1 MIFSLPFHLTRYFR
15 PTILEAF
22 AITNSELGDA
32 FAIYGLTAMISYF
45 PGGILADKFSIRY
58 LMSGSLI
65 ATSVGGIYLLYIPN
79 SFELSLLY
87 GYWGITSILFFWA
100 ALIKAT
106 RQWGGVFS
114 QGKAF
119 GYLDGGRGLVAAT
132 FATLSVFIFSSFL
145 PNQEEFI
152 ENVDRIYALQIVI
165 TYYILITAITAL
177 VVWFVLPKNDED
189 NHHGKTKNMFI
200 TPKLKLLFDKNIFFI
215 AITVVCAYC
224 GYKGLDN
231 ITLYLV
237 QTLNWHEA
245 SAASFAAYAT
255 YLRPIS
261 AISAGVIADKFDC
274 SKTIKNLFLISILVY
289 LILFS
294 TTPNNHTSWIIYL
307 NILLTFVTVF
317 ALRGIYFALLQDAQ
331 FPQSKTGV
339 IVGFVSLIGYTPDI
353 FFGSLTGRML
363 DNSPGVAGH
372 QNYFLF
378 LMVISILGLITTYF
392 LSRNKTVKKK

>member
-45 PGGILADKFSIRY
+45 PGGILADKFSIRH

-145 PNQEEFI
+145 PDQEEFI

-189 NHHGKTKNMFI
+189 NHDGKTKNMFI

-215 AITVVCAYC
+215 AVTVICAYC

-353 FFGSLTGRML
+353 FFGSLTGRIL

-392 LSRNKTVKKK
+392 LSRNKKVK

>member
-145 PNQEEFI
+145 PNQEDVI

-189 NHHGKTKNMFI
+189 NHDGKTKNMFI

-215 AITVVCAYC
+215 AVTVICAYC

-289 LILFS
+289 IILFS
-294 TTPNNHTSWIIYL
+294 TTHNNHSAWIIYL
-307 NILLTFVTVF
+307 IILITFVTVF

-353 FFGSLTGRML
+353 FFGSLTGRIL

-378 LMVISILGLITTYF
+378 LMIISILGLITTYF
-392 LSRNKTVKKK
+392 LSRNKTVK

>member
-45 PGGILADKFSIRY
+45 PGGILADKFSIRH

-145 PNQEEFI
+145 PNQEDFI

-200 TPKLKLLFDKNIFFI
+200 TPKLKLIFDKNIFFI

-353 FFGSLTGRML
+353 FFGSLTGRIL

-392 LSRNKTVKKK
+392 LSRNKTVK

>member
-294 TTPNNHTSWIIYL
+294 TTPNNHTAWIIYL

-353 FFGSLTGRML
+353 FFGSLTGRIL

-378 LMVISILGLITTYF
+378 LMLISILGLITTYF

>member
-45 PGGILADKFSIRY
+45 PGGILADKFSIRH

-145 PNQEEFI
+145 PNQEDFV

-165 TYYILITAITAL
+165 TYYIIITAITAL

-200 TPKLKLLFDKNIFFI
+200 TPKLKLIFDKNIFFI

-353 FFGSLTGRML
+353 FFGSLTGRIL

-392 LSRNKTVKKK
+392 LSRNKTVK

>member
-45 PGGILADKFSIRY
+45 PGGILADKFSIRH

-145 PNQEEFI
+145 PNQEDFI

-200 TPKLKLLFDKNIFFI
+200 TPKLKLIFDKNIFFI

-294 TTPNNHTSWIIYL
+294 TTPNNHTAWIIYL

-353 FFGSLTGRML
+353 FFGSLTGRIL

-392 LSRNKTVKKK
+392 LSRNKTVK

>member
-45 PGGILADKFSIRY
+45 PGGILADKFSIRH

-145 PNQEEFI
+145 PNQEDFI

-200 TPKLKLLFDKNIFFI
+200 MPKLKLIFDKNIFFI
-215 AITVVCAYC
+215 AIIVVCAYC

-353 FFGSLTGRML
+353 FFGSLTGRIL

-392 LSRNKTVKKK
+392 LSRNKTVK

>member
-45 PGGILADKFSIRY
+45 PGGILADKFSIRH

-145 PNQEEFI
+145 PNQEDFI

-294 TTPNNHTSWIIYL
+294 TTPNNHTAWIIYL

-353 FFGSLTGRML
+353 FFGSLTGRIL

-392 LSRNKTVKKK
+392 LSRNKTVKYK

>member
-145 PNQEEFI
+145 PDQEEFI

-165 TYYILITAITAL
+165 TYYIIITAITAL

-353 FFGSLTGRML
+353 FFGSLTGRIL

-392 LSRNKTVKKK
+392 LSRNKKVK

>member
-1 MIFSLPFHLTRYFR
+1 M
-15 PTILEAF
+15 EAF

-45 PGGILADKFSIRY
+45 PGGILADKFSIRH

-145 PNQEEFI
+145 PDQEEFI

-353 FFGSLTGRML
+353 FFGSLTGRIL

-392 LSRNKTVKKK
+392 LSRNKKVK

>member
-45 PGGILADKFSIRY
+45 PGGILADKFSIRH

-294 TTPNNHTSWIIYL
+294 TTPNNHTAWIIYS

-339 IVGFVSLIGYTPDI
+339 IVGFVSDIEAKDKLPDASVTI
-353 FFGSLTGRML
+353 
-363 DNSPGVAGH
+363 A
-372 QNYFLF
+372 
-378 LMVISILGLITTYF
+378 
-392 LSRNKTVKKK
+392 

>member
-1 MIFSLPFHLTRYFR
+1 MLRY
-15 PTILEAF
+15 
-22 AITNSELGDA
+22 
-32 FAIYGLTAMISYF
+32 
-45 PGGILADKFSIRY
+45 
-58 LMSGSLI
+58 
-65 ATSVGGIYLLYIPN
+65 
-79 SFELSLLY
+79 
-87 GYWGITSILFFWA
+87 ILF
-100 ALIKAT
+100 
-106 RQWGGVFS
+106 
-114 QGKAF
+114 
-119 GYLDGGRGLVAAT
+119 
-132 FATLSVFIFSSFL
+132 
-145 PNQEEFI
+145 
-152 ENVDRIYALQIVI
+152 
-165 TYYILITAITAL
+165 TAITAL

-200 TPKLKLLFDKNIFFI
+200 TPKLKLIFDKNIFFI

-294 TTPNNHTSWIIYL
+294 TTPNNHTAWIIYL

-353 FFGSLTGRML
+353 FFGSLTGRIL

-378 LMVISILGLITTYF
+378 LMLISILGLITTYF
-392 LSRNKTVKKK
+392 LSKNKTVK

>member
-45 PGGILADKFSIRY
+45 PGGILADKFSIRH

-165 TYYILITAITAL
+165 TYYIIITAITAL

-189 NHHGKTKNMFI
+189 NHDGKTKNMFI

-215 AITVVCAYC
+215 AVTVICAYC

-294 TTPNNHTSWIIYL
+294 TTPNNHTAWIIYL

-353 FFGSLTGRML
+353 FFGSLTGRIL

-392 LSRNKTVKKK
+392 LSRNKKVK

>member
-45 PGGILADKFSIRY
+45 PGGILADKFSIRH

-145 PNQEEFI
+145 PNQEDFI

-200 TPKLKLLFDKNIFFI
+200 TPKLKLIFDKNIFFI

-294 TTPNNHTSWIIYL
+294 TTPNNHTAWIIYL

-353 FFGSLTGRML
+353 FFGSLTGRIL

-392 LSRNKTVKKK
+392 LSRNKTVKYK

>member
-145 PNQEEFI
+145 PDQEEFI

-353 FFGSLTGRML
+353 FFGSLTGRIL

-392 LSRNKTVKKK
+392 LSRNKKVK

>member
-45 PGGILADKFSIRY
+45 PGGILADKFSIRH

-200 TPKLKLLFDKNIFFI
+200 TPKLKLIFDKNIFFI

-353 FFGSLTGRML
+353 FFGSLTGRIL

-378 LMVISILGLITTYF
+378 LMLISILGLITTYF
-392 LSRNKTVKKK
+392 LSKNKTVK

>member
-45 PGGILADKFSIRY
+45 PGGILADKFSIRH

-215 AITVVCAYC
+215 ALTVVCAYC

-294 TTPNNHTSWIIYL
+294 TTPNNHTAWIIYL

-353 FFGSLTGRML
+353 FFGSLTGRIL
-363 DNSPGVAGH
+363 DNSPGVDGH

-378 LMVISILGLITTYF
+378 LMLISILGLITTYF
-392 LSRNKTVKKK
+392 LSRNKTVK

>member
-45 PGGILADKFSIRY
+45 PGGILADKFSIRH

-145 PNQEEFI
+145 PNQEDFI

-200 TPKLKLLFDKNIFFI
+200 TPKLKLIFDKNIFFI

-294 TTPNNHTSWIIYL
+294 TTPNNHSAWIIYL

-353 FFGSLTGRML
+353 FFGSLTGRIL

-392 LSRNKTVKKK
+392 LSRNKTVK

>member
-45 PGGILADKFSIRY
+45 PGGILADKFSIRH

-165 TYYILITAITAL
+165 TYYIIITAITAL

-200 TPKLKLLFDKNIFFI
+200 TPKLKLIFDKNIFFI

-353 FFGSLTGRML
+353 FFGSLTGRIL

-392 LSRNKTVKKK
+392 LSRNKTVKYK

>member
-165 TYYILITAITAL
+165 TYYIIITAITAL

-294 TTPNNHTSWIIYL
+294 TTPNNHTAWIIYL

-353 FFGSLTGRML
+353 FFGSLTGRIL

-392 LSRNKTVKKK
+392 LSRNKKVK

>member
-45 PGGILADKFSIRY
+45 PGGILADKFSIRH

-145 PNQEEFI
+145 PNQEDFI

-200 TPKLKLLFDKNIFFI
+200 TPKLKSIFDKNIFFI

-294 TTPNNHTSWIIYL
+294 TTPNNHTAWIIYL

-353 FFGSLTGRML
+353 FFGSLTGRIL

-378 LMVISILGLITTYF
+378 LMVISVLGLITTYF
-392 LSRNKTVKKK
+392 LSRNKTVK

>member
-45 PGGILADKFSIRY
+45 PGGILADKFSIRH

-200 TPKLKLLFDKNIFFI
+200 TPKLKLIFDKNIFFI

-294 TTPNNHTSWIIYL
+294 TTPNNHTAWIIYL

-353 FFGSLTGRML
+353 FFGSLTGRIL

-392 LSRNKTVKKK
+392 LSRNKKVK

>member
-45 PGGILADKFSIRY
+45 PGGILADKFSIRH

-294 TTPNNHTSWIIYL
+294 TTPNNHTAWIIYL

-353 FFGSLTGRML
+353 FFGSLTGRIL

-392 LSRNKTVKKK
+392 LSRNKTVK

>member
-145 PNQEEFI
+145 PNQEDFI

-200 TPKLKLLFDKNIFFI
+200 MPKLKLIFDKNIFFI

-294 TTPNNHTSWIIYL
+294 TTPNNHTAWIIYL

-353 FFGSLTGRML
+353 FFGSLTGRIL

-392 LSRNKTVKKK
+392 LSRNKTVK

>member
-45 PGGILADKFSIRY
+45 PGGILADKFSIRH

-165 TYYILITAITAL
+165 TYYIIITAITAL

-353 FFGSLTGRML
+353 FFGSLTGRIL

-392 LSRNKTVKKK
+392 LSRNKTVK

>member
-165 TYYILITAITAL
+165 TYYIIITAITAL

-294 TTPNNHTSWIIYL
+294 TTPNNHTAWIIYL

-353 FFGSLTGRML
+353 FFGSLTGRIL

-392 LSRNKTVKKK
+392 LSRNKTVK

>member
-145 PNQEEFI
+145 PNQEDVI

-294 TTPNNHTSWIIYL
+294 TTPNNHTAWIIYL

-353 FFGSLTGRML
+353 FFGSLTGRIL

-392 LSRNKTVKKK
+392 LSRNKKVK

>member
-45 PGGILADKFSIRY
+45 PGGILADKFSIRH

-145 PNQEEFI
+145 PNQEDFI

-200 TPKLKLLFDKNIFFI
+200 TPKLKSIFDKNIFFI

-294 TTPNNHTSWIIYL
+294 TTPNNHTAWIIYL

-353 FFGSLTGRML
+353 FFGSLTGRIL
-363 DNSPGVAGH
+363 DNSPGVDGH
-372 QNYFLF
+372 QNYFMF
-378 LMVISILGLITTYF
+378 LMLISILGLITTYF
-392 LSRNKTVKKK
+392 LSRKKTVK

>member
-45 PGGILADKFSIRY
+45 PGGILADKFSIRH

-119 GYLDGGRGLVAAT
+119 GYLDGGRGLIAAT

-145 PNQEEFI
+145 PNQEDFI

-200 TPKLKLLFDKNIFFI
+200 TPKLKLIFDKNIFFI

-294 TTPNNHTSWIIYL
+294 TTPNNHTAWIIYL

-353 FFGSLTGRML
+353 FFGSLTGRIL

-392 LSRNKTVKKK
+392 LSRNKTVK

>member
-1 MIFSLPFHLTRYFR
+1 M
-15 PTILEAF
+15 EAF

-45 PGGILADKFSIRY
+45 PGGILADKFSIRH

-215 AITVVCAYC
+215 ALTVVCAYC

-353 FFGSLTGRML
+353 FFGSLTGRIL
-363 DNSPGVAGH
+363 DNSPGVDGH

-378 LMVISILGLITTYF
+378 LMLISILGLITTYF
-392 LSRNKTVKKK
+392 LSRNKTVK

>member
-45 PGGILADKFSIRY
+45 PGGILADKFSIRH

-145 PNQEEFI
+145 PNQEDVI

-294 TTPNNHTSWIIYL
+294 TTPNNHTAWIIYL

-353 FFGSLTGRML
+353 FFGSLTGRIL

-378 LMVISILGLITTYF
+378 LMIISILGLITTYF
-392 LSRNKTVKKK
+392 LSRNKTVK

>member
-165 TYYILITAITAL
+165 TYYIIITAITAL

-215 AITVVCAYC
+215 AVTVICAYC

-245 SAASFAAYAT
+245 SAASFAAYAS

-274 SKTIKNLFLISILVY
+274 SKTIKNLFFISILVY

-294 TTPNNHTSWIIYL
+294 TTPNNHTAWIIYL

-353 FFGSLTGRML
+353 FFGSLTGRIL

-392 LSRNKTVKKK
+392 LSRNKKVK

>member
-45 PGGILADKFSIRY
+45 PGGILADKFSIRH

-145 PNQEEFI
+145 PNQEEFV

-200 TPKLKLLFDKNIFFI
+200 TPKLKLIFDKNIFFI

-294 TTPNNHTSWIIYL
+294 TTPNNHTAWIIYL

-353 FFGSLTGRML
+353 FFGSLTGRIL

-392 LSRNKTVKKK
+392 LSRNKTVKYK

>member
-45 PGGILADKFSIRY
+45 PGGILADKFSIRH

-165 TYYILITAITAL
+165 TYYIIITAIT
-177 VVWFVLPKNDED
+177 
-189 NHHGKTKNMFI
+189 I
-200 TPKLKLLFDKNIFFI
+200 
-215 AITVVCAYC
+215 
-224 GYKGLDN
+224 
-231 ITLYLV
+231 
-237 QTLNWHEA
+237 
-245 SAASFAAYAT
+245 
-255 YLRPIS
+255 
-261 AISAGVIADKFDC
+261 
-274 SKTIKNLFLISILVY
+274 
-289 LILFS
+289 
-294 TTPNNHTSWIIYL
+294 
-307 NILLTFVTVF
+307 
-317 ALRGIYFALLQDAQ
+317 
-331 FPQSKTGV
+331 
-339 IVGFVSLIGYTPDI
+339 
-353 FFGSLTGRML
+353 
-363 DNSPGVAGH
+363 
-372 QNYFLF
+372 NYFEGLTHEGCLF
-378 LMVISILGLITTYF
+378 KKH
-392 LSRNKTVKKK
+392 LSN